1 MLKPKNRSIMRRE
14 KRGEVE
20 VEDLIEVDHLSV
32 LIALLVTL
40 AAAGTVWIHFGR

>member
-1 MLKPKNRSIMRRE
+1 MLKPKNRVHNEAR

-32 LIALLVTL
+32 LITLLVTL
-40 AAAGTVWIHFGR
+40 AAVGAVWIHFGR